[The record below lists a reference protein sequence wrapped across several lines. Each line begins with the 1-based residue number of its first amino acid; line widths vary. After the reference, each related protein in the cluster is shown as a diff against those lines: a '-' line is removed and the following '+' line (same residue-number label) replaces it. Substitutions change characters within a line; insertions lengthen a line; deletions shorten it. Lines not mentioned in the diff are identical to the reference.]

1 MIFILGTL
9 CVEQETFARL
19 SGVGCITMGN
29 ILGLLVANVGRE
41 VFLIK
46 RTIAEPEVLLGE
58 DQAPSKLRSAASND
72 V

>member
-9 CVEQETFARL
+9 GKEQETFARL
-19 SGVGCITMGN
+19 SGMGCIAMGN
-29 ILGLLVANVGRE
+29 ILRLLVANVGRE

-46 RTIAEPEVLLGE
+46 RTIAEPEVFLGE
-58 DQAPSKLRSAASND
+58 DQSPGRLRSAVRSE

>member
-19 SGVGCITMGN
+19 SGVGCVTMGN
-29 ILGLLVANVGRE
+29 ILGLLIANVGRE

-58 DQAPSKLRSAASND
+58 DQSPSRLRSAARSD